1 MLQNIYLT
9 NGVIFSQRVLTK
21 LIDKGLSRED
31 AYDVIQ
37 SLAMIS
43 FNNNISFKGLLTK
56 DDTVT
61 KHLTESELEDS
72 FKIEYFLKNVD
83 IIYKRVGI

>member
-21 LIDKGLSRED
+21 LIDKGLSREI
-31 AYDVIQ
+31 AYDIIQ
-37 SLAMIS
+37 SLSMIS
-43 FNNNISFKGLLTK
+43 FNNNISFKGLLMK
-56 DDTVT
+56 DETIS
-61 KHLTESELEDS
+61 KHISSSELEDL

-83 IIYKRVGI
+83 NIYKRVGI